1 MLFSQI
7 LNVSLVSSVNIT
19 FSAGFLLILRIY
31 FFNSWSNLFN
41 RFFVENTKQFYSAWF
56 QPLLKLV
63 LIFVK
68 NFASPSLCCRL
79 FFWNFCRFFLW
90 VCVFSAIFLVFVS
103 VFSFIFI
110 FSLFFVIFSSH
121 APVFFFNHGC
131 GFFFLVFFRFDFGL
145 LFVLLIVDTFEM

>member
-19 FSAGFLLILRIY
+19 FSAGFLLILCIY

-79 FFWNFCRFFLW
+79 FFGIFVDFSYGFVFFRRFSWFP
-90 VCVFSAIFLVFVS
+90 SAFFHL
-103 VFSFIFI
+103 
-110 FSLFFVIFSSH
+110 FSLFHYFLSFFRPMHRCFFSIM
-121 APVFFFNHGC
+121 VV
-131 GFFFLVFFRFDFGL
+131 GFFFSFFFGL
-145 LFVLLIVDTFEM
+145 ILGYYFFC